1 VRCYQGDVYRR
12 ADMHAEALDMY
23 TMALHIDP
31 ASSRASLGRAL
42 VHKVC
47 VCVCV
52 CVRVC
57 VCVFVGV

>member
-1 VRCYQGDVYRR
+1 
-12 ADMHAEALDMY
+12 MHAEALDMY